1 MNEVQ
6 PFRVDLTNCDREPI
20 HLLGA
25 IQPLGLLIA
34 FTNDWQVAR
43 VSANFADFSGME
55 PHQALGIPL
64 KRLLEPQTV
73 ERIGSLISFLS
84 QTDSVERLFSARL
97 LRGRNELYDCTIHRS
112 GPLIVLEA
120 EPANEVS
127 GGDTSNVVRAML
139 SRLTDGENDAA
150 FFGEAARIVR
160 GVIEFDRVMVYRFAR
175 DGSGHVIAESARSDL
190 VSFLDLHYPASDI
203 PQQARALY
211 LRNPFRV
218 IADVGSTPVAILP
231 QLDETGSPLDLSM
244 AALRSVSPI
253 HIEYLKNMGVAAS
266 LSISILV
273 DGKLWGLFACHHYS
287 PKCPPLSA
295 RVVAELFGQMFGLR
309 LESRE
314 RRQSIERSEA
324 ARRAG
329 ERIIGAVAID
339 IERLADAE
347 WLGQTLAEIVPCDGV
362 ATIIDDDANAW
373 GSVPPRALLPDLV
386 HRLNAMRPGQIFST
400 DCLAELIP
408 DAASFSPT
416 AAGMLAIPISRRPR
430 DYVMLF
436 RREQART
443 VTWGGDPTK
452 PVDYGPNGPRLTPRA
467 SFDAWLQ
474 EVKGHSAPFS
484 DSEIKGADTL
494 RASLVEVVLQLSEA
508 TVDERR
514 RAIERQNLLI
524 GELNHRVRNILAL
537 IRSIMRQ
544 SRGGE
549 TDLGA
554 YLHQIEGRIEAL
566 ARAHDQLTEQRFA
579 AAGLRQLIETEA
591 RAYLDAKSE
600 RLTVSGPEI
609 GLSPLAYSTLALVVH
624 ELVTNSAKYGALSD
638 SGSVEV
644 TYTFDPADSLRI
656 AWTERGGP
664 PVAPPTRRGFGATV
678 IERAMPHDLGG
689 TATISYPPSGV
700 EAILTIPAQY
710 VEQPQ
715 GPIAT
720 SSAERRAGI
729 SGRTATGGVPET
741 VLLVEDSLL
750 IAMDTEDS
758 LLRAGVGEVRLASS
772 VAHAM
777 GELDARRPDFAVLDL
792 NLGTET
798 SLPIAR
804 RLMQM
809 GVPFLFATG
818 YGENAMLDPELQEV
832 PIVVKPYN
840 ADSLLR
846 GMGLGSIEP

>member
-1 MNEVQ
+1 MNEAASF
-6 PFRVDLTNCDREPI
+6 PVDLTNCDREPI

-25 IQPLGLLIA
+25 IQPIGFLIA

-43 VSANFADFSGME
+43 LSANFAEYSGMDPE
-55 PHQALGIPL
+55 QALGMPL

-73 ERIGSLISFLS
+73 ERIGTLVSFLT
-84 QTDSVERLFSARL
+84 QGDSIERLFSTPV
-97 LRGRNELYDCTIHRS
+97 LRGRSDRYDCTLHRS
-112 GPLIVLEA
+112 GPLFILEA
-120 EPANEVS
+120 EPAREVS
-127 GGDTSNVVRAML
+127 AGDTGNVVRAML
-139 SRLTDGENDAA
+139 SRLGDASSDAA

-160 GVIEFDRVMVYRFAR
+160 GVIDFDRVMVYRFAR

-218 IADVGSTPVAILP
+218 ISDVLSTPVPIVP
-231 QLDETGSPLDLSM
+231 QLDETGTPLDLSM

-253 HIEYLKNMGVAAS
+253 HIEYLKNMGVGAS
-266 LSISILV
+266 LSISIVV
-273 DGKLWGLFACHHYS
+273 DGRLWGLFACHHYS
-287 PKCPPLSA
+287 PNCPALSA
-295 RVVAELFGQMFGLR
+295 RVVAQLFGQMFGLR

-314 RRQSIERSEA
+314 RRQSMERSNA
-324 ARRAG
+324 ARLAG
-329 ERIIGAVAID
+329 ERIIGAVAVNV
-339 IERLADAE
+339 ERLADAE
-347 WLGQTLAEIVPCDGV
+347 WLGQTLGEIVPCDGV
-362 ATIIDDDANAW
+362 ATIIDDRVGSW
-373 GSVPPRALLPDLV
+373 GSVLPQELLPEIAQ
-386 HRLNAMRPGQIFST
+386 RLNAMRPGHVFHT
-400 DCLAELIP
+400 DCLAEVMPEAEPLS
-408 DAASFSPT
+408 AT
-416 AAGMLAIPISRRPR
+416 VAGMLAIPISRRPR
-430 DYVMLF
+430 DYVLLF

-452 PVDYGPNGPRLTPRA
+452 PVEYGPNGPRLTPRA

-474 EVKGHSAPFS
+474 EVKGRSVPFS
-484 DSEIKGADTL
+484 DSEVQGAETL

-514 RAIERQNLLI
+514 RAMERQNLLI

-549 TDLGA
+549 QNLSS

-591 RAYLDAKSE
+591 LAYLDVKSK
-600 RLTVSGPEI
+600 RLTTEGPEV
-609 GLSPLAYSTLALVVH
+609 GLAPLAYSTLALVIH

-638 SGSVEV
+638 SGAVHV
-644 TYTFDPADSLRI
+644 NWTFDPTDGLCIEWIES
-656 AWTERGGP
+656 GGP
-664 PVAPPTRRGFGATV
+664 RVNAPTRRGFGATI

-689 TATISYPPSGV
+689 TAEVKYPPTGV
-700 EAILTIPAQY
+700 EAVLTIPARY
-710 VEQPQ
+710 VELPETNMSK
-715 GPIAT
+715 T
-720 SSAERRAGI
+720 STERRAAI
-729 SGRTATGGVPET
+729 SARSATGGVPDV

-750 IAMDTEDS
+750 IAMDTEDA
-758 LLRAGVGEVRLASS
+758 LLGFGVNEVRLASS
-772 VAHAM
+772 VSHALEDLEAH
-777 GELDARRPDFAVLDL
+777 RPDFAVLDL

-798 SLPIAR
+798 SIPVAR
-804 RLMQM
+804 RLLKM

-818 YGENAMLDPELQEV
+818 YGEQAMLDPELKDV
-832 PIVVKPYN
+832 PIIVKPYN
-840 ADSLLR
+840 ASDLLG
-846 GMGLGSIEP
+846 GMGLRSVDD